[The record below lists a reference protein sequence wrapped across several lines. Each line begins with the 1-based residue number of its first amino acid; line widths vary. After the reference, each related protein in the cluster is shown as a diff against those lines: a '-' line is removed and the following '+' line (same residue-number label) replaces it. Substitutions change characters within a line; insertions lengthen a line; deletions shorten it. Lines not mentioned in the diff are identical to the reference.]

1 MPERMTCITQ
11 KVRPWLVAVV
21 ILLGCLALIA
31 FVDLFGTDS
40 HASDKFVEASVQ
52 TSFLSLAL
60 TRYQEQYGRFPAGD
74 QASVIKALTRGNPEK
89 IKFIELPPRDLN
101 KKGEYIDPWGT
112 PYKIIPIP
120 TQDDPNRLGV
130 YSFGQNKKDDQGA
143 EGSDD
148 IVSWR

>member
-11 KVRPWLVAVV
+11 KVRPWLVATA

-31 FVDLFGTDS
+31 FVGLLGTESRVPDELMV
-40 HASDKFVEASVQ
+40 ASAQASL
-52 TSFLSLAL
+52 LSEAL

-74 QASVIKALTRGNPEK
+74 QTSVIKALTRGNPEK